1 MNGTASPSER
11 IPGLDG
17 VRGLAIL
24 LVVAMHALFFGVPL
38 PGASAALHDS
48 LYVRLAG
55 LGWCGVDVFFVL
67 SGFLIT
73 GILVRSKG
81 APHYFRNFYVRRALR
96 IFPLYY
102 LVLVLLLWVLPR
114 PATTAAER
122 WSYLL
127 YYQNFRFAFGGDVTS
142 DVARDITWSLAVEE
156 QFYLVW
162 PAIVWWLSTRRLVA
176 MCIGAIVLAMVFRFV
191 GLEAGIPRPYFLT
204 FCRIDALAAGA
215 LLAILPKPSAVIGYA
230 CVLAGGA
237 GLALI
242 VSTTGN
248 SLPHVPVMQTQ
259 GLIAALVFAVGV
271 LIAARGPG
279 PIGSMCRWLPLRSL
293 GAYSYC
299 IYLVHFLV
307 IEELAKACYGP
318 LGDAPRPWQQWLV
331 ATFPA
336 PFLLL
341 LFASG
346 CLFVSWAVGFV
357 SWHVFERW
365 FVAAK
370 RFFPAAPPT

>member
-38 PGASAALHDS
+38 PGAPSVFQDSA
-48 LYVRLAG
+48 YVRLAG

-102 LVLVLLLWVLPR
+102 LVVILLLWVLPR
-114 PATTAAER
+114 PGTTPAER

-142 DVARDITWSLAVEE
+142 DIARDITWSLAVEE

-162 PAIVWWLSTRRLVA
+162 PAVVWWLSPRRLVA
-176 MCIGAIVLAMVFRFV
+176 VCVGAIVFAIVFRFV

-204 FCRIDALAAGA
+204 FCRLDALAAGA
-215 LLAILPKPSAVIGYA
+215 LLAIVPRPSAGIGYA
-230 CVLAGGA
+230 CMLGGAA
-237 GLALI
+237 GLAAI
-242 VSTTGN
+242 VYATGN
-248 SLPHVPVMQTQ
+248 SLPWVPVMQTW

-271 LIAARGPG
+271 LVTVFRPG
-279 PIGSMCRWLPLRSL
+279 PVAVVCRWAPLRSL

-307 IEELAKACYGP
+307 VDQLAKMCYGP
-318 LGDAPRPWQQWLV
+318 FGIAPRPWQQWLLANV
-331 ATFPA
+331 PATA
-336 PFLLL
+336 LLV
-341 LFASG
+341 LFTAC
-346 CLFVSWAVGFV
+346 CLCVSWVIGWA
-357 SWHVFERW
+357 SWQSFERW

-370 RFFPAAPPT
+370 RFFPAAPST